1 MDRQLFALSLGFLA
15 CILLANHARAQ
26 EAPRC
31 APRAEIITQLTR
43 NWGESR
49 RATGLIGSRAVIEVY
64 ASDTTG
70 TFSILATLPDGRAC
84 LIAAGDNFTP
94 MSPEPPGDP
103 A

>member
-15 CILLANHARAQ
+15 CILLADHARAQ

-31 APRAEIITQLTR
+31 APRADMVGQLVGA
-43 NWGESR
+43 WGESR
-49 RATGLIGSRAVIEVY
+49 RATGLIGSRTMIEVY
-64 ASDTTG
+64 ASDITG

-84 LIAAGDNFTP
+84 LIAAGDDFATFAA
-94 MSPEPPGDP
+94 EPPGDP

>member
-31 APRAEIITQLTR
+31 APRA
-43 NWGESR
+43 
-49 RATGLIGSRAVIEVY
+49 VIEVY
-64 ASDTTG
+64 ASDATR